1 MSVYFHVCLYDL
13 HICTKLCI
21 QLTATIHVQSIRG
34 STTLNGPDQS
44 WQALR
49 ADVGDENAGRSAA
62 VVATLGLVDMM
73 GPITQANDE
82 EFPRNLDDMTPD
94 WASLGVG
101 APPLLSYRDY
111 PSSDCAVT
119 TSFVQVMQI
128 LVNRHLL
135 TPGEVMHSPRKM
147 CAHLLGLDA
156 SDRHALQNV
165 GGQSGNVG
173 EYWPN
178 VGYQWNLDNVDVA
191 TKRRAMRALFISL
204 NMVIQRYYPRQIVD
218 TVGDSTLQYG

>member
-1 MSVYFHVCLYDL
+1 MICIFVLNFVYNSLLQSIF
-13 HICTKLCI
+13 
-21 QLTATIHVQSIRG
+21 QSIRG

-94 WASLGVG
+94 WASVGVG
-101 APPLLSYRDY
+101 APPLRYRDY
-111 PSSDCAVT
+111 PSSNCDVT

-156 SDRHALQNV
+156 SDAKHALQNV

>member
-1 MSVYFHVCLYDL
+1 
-13 HICTKLCI
+13 
-21 QLTATIHVQSIRG
+21 
-34 STTLNGPDQS
+34 
-44 WQALR
+44 
-49 ADVGDENAGRSAA
+49 
-62 VVATLGLVDMM
+62 
-73 GPITQANDE
+73 
-82 EFPRNLDDMTPD
+82 
-94 WASLGVG
+94 
-101 APPLLSYRDY
+101 
-111 PSSDCAVT
+111 
-119 TSFVQVMQI
+119 
-128 LVNRHLL
+128 
-135 TPGEVMHSPRKM
+135 MHSPRKM